1 MKTQNEKIQL
11 SNQEFKVFKLF
22 KEISKKYESYL
33 QMSKFSELKLSDDYE
48 EIPLHDWS
56 TPLNLVIRQEE

>member
-11 SNQEFKVFKLF
+11 SNQEIKVFKLF